1 MEQKTELNQYAMKQ
15 AITLLQ
21 DTCHGMARDSG
32 WWTDLK
38 TGEQAPAQPAAVAEP
53 VAYRVLRKRHDGEWV
68 TDGRAWCDGVPTQD
82 LVDDIA
88 LRSDGWRIEYAFAAP
103 AIGAPAAQGGV
114 LPSLFREA
122 LAWGM
127 TYGPEIPAH
136 QWEEM
141 RESMVEKFTARAQAK
156 EGRDMAITKQQR
168 AALREK
174 FDGRCA
180 YCGHPL
186 GEKWHA
192 DGGSA

>member
-1 MEQKTELNQYAMKQ
+1 MAQVTE
-15 AITLLQ
+15 TV
-21 DTCHGMARDSG
+21 ARG
-32 WWTDLK
+32 ILAGQGYTDNEVRQLAHRWLASH
-38 TGEQAPAQPAAVAEP
+38 EQAPAQAAPAAVAEP

-103 AIGAPAAQGGV
+103 TAQAAPVAQGGV

-156 EGRDMAITKQQR
+156 EGEIH
-168 AALREK
+168 E
-174 FDGRCA
+174 
-180 YCGHPL
+180 
-186 GEKWHA
+186 
-192 DGGSA
+192 